1 MIESTDR
8 SRTDRRALQSVALQ
22 FLVNGLVWASFAPR
36 LTELRDNID
45 VNITTM
51 GFVLALASFG
61 GLLGS
66 ALCERLIARFG
77 TRAMVIAGGV
87 GLIGT
92 LPVIGF
98 APSALVLAIALSIL
112 HFMDVVSDVAMNIQG
127 SRISARRKVPIM
139 NRLHGLW
146 SLGTVLGGLAS
157 VYLARQ
163 GVSIR
168 TQLIGAPL
176 LFAVVL
182 AFVGPGLLNVDEP
195 PAPPLDGQDR
205 AVSRRSLA
213 LILGG
218 LGVLAM
224 TVEIVPMDWAS
235 FRLRDDLGESADVAA
250 WGFVAFT
257 TGMLIGRFSG
267 DFIQAKVGN
276 RALQATSPVLA
287 MFGIAIATLINST
300 SISLIGFVIAGLG
313 VSVLFPHIYDL
324 GAKAA
329 EGGGAALGAMT
340 AGSRVGAFSVPA
352 IVGGLAGTSA
362 FGVGQAMAIVTLP
375 AAAAVILL
383 SRRLN

>member
-1 MIESTDR
+1 MTQASDL
-8 SRTDRRALQSVALQ
+8 SQTDRRALQSVALQ

-36 LTELRDNID
+36 LTELRDNIE
-45 VNITTM
+45 VNLRTM
-51 GFVLALASFG
+51 GFVLASASIG

-87 GLIGT
+87 GLIAT

-98 APSALVLAIALSIL
+98 APSALVLAIAFSFL

-127 SRISARRKVPIM
+127 SRISARRKVPVM

-146 SLGTVLGGLAS
+146 SLGTVVGGLAS
-157 VYLARQ
+157 VYLASR
-163 GVSIR
+163 GVSVR
-168 TQLIGAPL
+168 AQLIGAPL

-182 AFVGPGLLNVDEP
+182 AFVGPGLLTVDEP
-195 PAPPLDGQDR
+195 PAASTTGNDQ

-213 LILGG
+213 LLLGG
-218 LGVLAM
+218 LGILAM

-235 FRLRDDLGESADVAA
+235 FRLRDDLGLSPDVAA

-267 DFIQAKVGN
+267 DFIQAKVGD
-276 RALQATSPVLA
+276 RALQASSPVLA
-287 MFGIAIATLINST
+287 MVGMLLATLVDST
-300 SISLIGFVIAGLG
+300 SASLAGFVVAGLG
-313 VSVLFPHIYDL
+313 VSVLFPHIYDM

-352 IVGGLAGTSA
+352 IVGGLAGSSA
-362 FGVGQAMAIVTLP
+362 LGVGQAMAIVTIP
-375 AAAAVILL
+375 AAILVILL
-383 SRRLN
+383 SRRVS